1 MPAELVLLEGGSR
14 LRGVSPAGLRDA
26 LECVAGEGMIEAQ
39 EEAVKREASQKIA
52 DGDLGSEG
60 VSSYVVGGAFLN
72 VTWKTPTHSAPITWI
87 AEELSPSGKW
97 SLIGGDR
104 SALTA
109 QLPLTT
115 NGSFARVTLRR
126 GAASYLIGV
135 SDVARCASPEE
146 IAAAMVSAM
155 KDMPKP
161 KNW

>member
-126 GAASYLIGV
+126 GGRQLPHRSFRCRSVCFSRRDRRSDGV
-135 SDVARCASPEE
+135 CHERYAQA
-146 IAAAMVSAM
+146 
-155 KDMPKP
+155 
-161 KNW
+161 